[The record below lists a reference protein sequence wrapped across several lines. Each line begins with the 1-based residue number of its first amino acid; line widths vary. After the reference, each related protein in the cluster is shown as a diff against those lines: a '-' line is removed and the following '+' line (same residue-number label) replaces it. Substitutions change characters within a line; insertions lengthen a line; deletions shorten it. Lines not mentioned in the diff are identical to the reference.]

1 MQSDATAYLVAAAAL
16 AVAFWTY
23 SSTDELHNQVNA
35 CQIEYRGF
43 KEGVIYGK

>member
-16 AVAFWTY
+16 AVAFVTY
-23 SSTDELHNQVNA
+23 SSSTELQAKVNT
-35 CQIEYRGF
+35 CQMEYRGF